1 MNMNILRCKQCGN
14 LVCLLEDSGVPLV
27 CCGKTM
33 ERMIPNT
40 EDASVEKHVPLVHID
55 GNKVTVQIGE
65 ARHPMTEV
73 HYIQWVALTQGQKT
87 QWVEL
92 KFSDEPVAEFT
103 LDLYRKEEFSV
114 FAYCNLH
121 GLWKKNV
128 DN

>member
-1 MNMNILRCKQCGN
+1 MNILRCNQCGN
-14 LVCLLEDSGVPLV
+14 LVSLLEDAGVPLT

-33 ERMIPNT
+33 ERLTPNT
-40 EDASVEKHVPLVHID
+40 ADASVEKHVPLVHIE
-55 GNKVTVQIGE
+55 GNKVSVQIGE

-73 HYIQWVALTQGQKT
+73 HYIKWIALKQGQKT
-87 QWVEL
+87 QWMEL
-92 KFSDEPVAEFT
+92 KYSDEPVAEFT
-103 LDLYRKEEFSV
+103 LDTDRKDEFSV